1 MPEPLSTEKPPRFT
15 APPLKIEPS
24 QRWVRVK
31 FGGEI
36 IADSKHPLLLIN
48 YGREVLPTYYF
59 PAPDVRLDLLG
70 PASKITADKEFFDLK
85 VGDKVVERA
94 AWLYHDPPENLK
106 ALKGYYSFEWNAMD
120 SWFEE
125 EEEIYVHA
133 RDPYK
138 RVDVMPS
145 SRHVQ
150 VIINGITV
158 ADTHHPSLLFE
169 THLPTRYYI
178 PQEDIRMDLL
188 QPETTHTICPY
199 KGVASYWSVQ
209 SGATFNK
216 NIAWSYLDPI
226 PQQPTI
232 KGLVSFYNERVDLVV
247 DGEKLAR
254 PLTPFS

>member
-1 MPEPLSTEKPPRFT
+1 M
-15 APPLKIEPS
+15 
-24 QRWVRVK
+24 
-31 FGGEI
+31 
-36 IADSKHPLLLIN
+36 
-48 YGREVLPTYYF
+48 
-59 PAPDVRLDLLG
+59 DLLG
-70 PASKITADKEFFDLK
+70 PASKITADKEYFDLK
-85 VGDKVVERA
+85 VGDKVAENA
-94 AWLYHDPPENLK
+94 AWLYRDPPENLK

-120 SWFEE
+120 GWFEE
-125 EEEIYVHA
+125 EEEIYMHA

-150 VIINGITV
+150 VFINGLMV
-158 ADTHHPSLLFE
+158 ADTHRPSLLFE
-169 THLPTRYYI
+169 TNLPTRFYI

-209 SGATFNK
+209 SGDTFK
-216 NIAWSYLDPI
+216 KDIAWSYLNPI

-232 KGLVSFYNERVDLVV
+232 KGLICFYNERVDLVV

-254 PLTPFS
+254 PLTPFSERSQ